1 MDLNDSIYI
10 DIDIYSY
17 YTILISKITI
27 NDKEW
32 EIITCICEN
41 LYDTTYFL
49 KKYKC
54 EYFYRISNNDFTNS
68 KNISLI
74 KYTNNNDYNIYYNKI
89 EKDYDTIDIGESLYI
104 IYSLVSKNIK
114 PHKIFKK
121 KRDALDFIYKTRRSF
136 YLAVLKINK
145 KYTHFYKY
153 EYYGYFEYS

>member
-68 KNISLI
+68 
-74 KYTNNNDYNIYYNKI
+74 
-89 EKDYDTIDIGESLYI
+89 
-104 IYSLVSKNIK
+104 
-114 PHKIFKK
+114 
-121 KRDALDFIYKTRRSF
+121 
-136 YLAVLKINK
+136 
-145 KYTHFYKY
+145 
-153 EYYGYFEYS
+153 